1 MEADYHK
8 VYQRFQKHG
17 GLSPYARWHFRNLG
31 FNFRNKQTGKTLTK
45 SQYWDIFGDHW
56 SPDWKLIS
64 FEPRSGWENSE
75 ERRGHFNEV
84 TAEVQYFGNYIF
96 RPIETAIFI

>member
-8 VYQRFQKHG
+8 TYKRFREHG
-17 GLSPYARWHFRNLG
+17 DLSLYARWHFRNLG
-31 FNFRNKQTGKTLTK
+31 FNFRNRQTKQVLTK
-45 SQYWDIFGDHW
+45 QLYFDEFGDQYL
-56 SPDWKLIS
+56 PDWELIP

-75 ERRGHFNEV
+75 EKKWHFNEV